1 MCLWSLW
8 VEIVE
13 HPSVSDMGSQHCAIV
28 EIVEIQMSQ
37 YFFKITLPMTIEC
50 PNLETSLSAGLSEF
64 YLFGATTNVENP
76 LKMLMFHNVSSE
88 IELGPKFIFVTKK
101 FYVH

>member
-37 YFFKITLPMTIEC
+37 DFFK
-50 PNLETSLSAGLSEF
+50 
-64 YLFGATTNVENP
+64 
-76 LKMLMFHNVSSE
+76 
-88 IELGPKFIFVTKK
+88 
-101 FYVH
+101 